1 MKDFQSLKDHIKKY
15 VSLGEMLRSE
25 GKITLE
31 IEEEQISCPFHGV
44 DNKKSARYYRETD
57 TFYCWVCRKVW
68 DVFSYVQQKDGY
80 SIKEVINTLIR
91 DHHID
96 ISSVPEQMDVFIQ
109 GITGPEK
116 PVLVDRKNIFLG
128 QVKDYIYKLRD
139 RIDLE
144 KYKRLVHSYMLLKY
158 MITDDKFVEASN
170 KMNGALTRITKEIQK
185 NG

>member
-1 MKDFQSLKDHIKKY
+1 MKDFQKLKEHIKTV

-44 DNKKSARYYRETD
+44 DNKKSARYYRDTD

-68 DVFSYVQQKDGY
+68 DVFSYVQQKNGY
-80 SIKEVINTLIR
+80 SIKDAINGLIR
-91 DHHID
+91 DYRID

-109 GITGPEK
+109 GITGPDK
-116 PVLVDRKNIFLG
+116 PVIIDRKNIFLG
-128 QVKDYIYKLRD
+128 QVKDYIYRLRD
-139 RIDLE
+139 KINLE
-144 KYKRLVHSYMLLKY
+144 KYKRLVHSYMLLRY
-158 MITDDKFVEASN
+158 MVPDDKFVEASD
-170 KMNGALTRITKEIQK
+170 KMNQALTRITKEIN